1 MAGQTKV
8 NPSAVD
14 ITTLKYFGSTPLTV
28 FEVDFGAAVNAKTG
42 PTSTIAKV
50 IEKISQHCTIAIR
63 SELHSTNQ
71 VMTFFVEHT
80 NNADTYDGSNSETF
94 VTFLQTEIVALGT
107 VDSINLASAT
117 ATVKTTL
124 NIA

>member
-28 FEVDFGAAVNAKTG
+28 FEVDFGAAVNTKTG

-63 SELHSTNQ
+63 SELHSSNE

-107 VDSINLASAT
+107 VDSINLGSAT

>member
-1 MAGQTKV
+1 MATVTRQD
-8 NPSAVD
+8 PAVS
-14 ITTLKYFGSTPLTV
+14 ITSIEYFGTKPMTV

-42 PTSTIAKV
+42 AESTIAKV

-80 NNADTYDGSNSETF
+80 NEQDTYDGTNSETF
-94 VTFLQTEIVALGT
+94 VAFLQTEIVALGT
-107 VDSINLASAT
+107 VDSIDLTSAT
-117 ATVKTTL
+117 TAVKTTL

>member
-14 ITTLKYFGSTPLTV
+14 ITNLKYFGSTPLTV

-94 VTFLQTEIVALGT
+94 VTFLQTELVALGT
-107 VDSINLASAT
+107 VDGINLASAT